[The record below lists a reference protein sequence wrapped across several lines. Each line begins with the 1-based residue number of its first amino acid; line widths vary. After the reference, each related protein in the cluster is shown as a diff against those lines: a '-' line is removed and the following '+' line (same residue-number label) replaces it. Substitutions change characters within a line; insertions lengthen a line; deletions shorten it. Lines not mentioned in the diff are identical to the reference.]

1 MLNTRWI
8 VLIITAAVCAAL
20 IIFLYFFNKKTDK
33 KRKEQQDAIEAAAQ
47 TYTMLIID
55 KKKMRMQGSGLPQ
68 SVIDETPRF
77 ARRAKVPIVKVKV
90 GPRIMTMI
98 ADNDIFD
105 SIPVKK
111 EVKATVAGIYI
122 TDVRGI
128 RGPLA
133 TPPKKKKFT
142 DRFKKGEK

>member
-1 MLNTRWI
+1 MDTKWI
-8 VLIITAAVCAAL
+8 VLIIVLAACVAAT
-20 IIFLYFFNKKTDK
+20 IILYFFAKRSQK
-33 KRKEQQDAIEAAAQ
+33 KRDEQQEAIDAAAQ

-55 KKKMRMQGSGLPQ
+55 KKKMRMKGSGLPQ
-68 SVIDETPRF
+68 AVIDETPRF
-77 ARRAKVPIVKVKV
+77 ARMAKVPIVKVKV
-90 GPRIMTMI
+90 GPKIMTMI

-133 TPPKKKKFT
+133 KPPKKKKFL
-142 DRFKKGEK
+142 DRFRNNNE

>member
-1 MLNTRWI
+1 MNTRWI
-8 VLIITAAVCAAL
+8 VLIVTAAVCVVV
-20 IIFLYFFNKKTDK
+20 FLVFYFLSKRSAK
-33 KRKEQQDAIEAAAQ
+33 KRDEQQAAIDAAAQ

-55 KKKMRMQGSGLPQ
+55 KKKMRMQGSGIPQ
-68 SVIDETPRF
+68 QVIDETPRI

-90 GPRIMTMI
+90 GPKIMTMI

-133 TPPKKKKFT
+133 KPEKKKRFR
-142 DRFKKGEK
+142 DRLKLNEKS

>member
-1 MLNTRWI
+1 MDTKWI
-8 VLIITAAVCAAL
+8 VLIIVLAACVAVT
-20 IIFLYFFNKKTDK
+20 IILYFFAKRNQK
-33 KRKEQQDAIEAAAQ
+33 KRDEQQEAIDAAAQ

-55 KKKMRMQGSGLPQ
+55 KKKMRMKGSGLPQ
-68 SVIDETPRF
+68 AVIDETPRF
-77 ARRAKVPIVKVKV
+77 AHIAKVPVVKVKV

-133 TPPKKKKFT
+133 KPPKKKKFL
-142 DRFKKGEK
+142 DRFRNNNE

>member
-8 VLIITAAVCAAL
+8 VLIITAAICVAL

-33 KRKEQQDAIEAAAQ
+33 KRKEQQDAIEAAAK

-55 KKKMRMQGSGLPQ
+55 KKKMRMQGSGIPQ
-68 SVIDETPRF
+68 SVIDETPRL

-142 DRFKKGEK
+142 DRFKKEEK

>member
-8 VLIITAAVCAAL
+8 VLIITAAICVAL
-20 IIFLYFFNKKTDK
+20 VIFLYFFSKRRQKKLD
-33 KRKEQQDAIEAAAQ
+33 EQQAAIDAAAQ

-55 KKKMRMQGSGLPQ
+55 KKKMRMKESGLPQ
-68 SVIDETPRF
+68 SVINETPRF
-77 ARRAKVPIVKVKV
+77 ARRAKVPVVKVKV
-90 GPRIMTMI
+90 GPKIMTMI

-133 TPPKKKKFT
+133 TPPKKKKFM
-142 DRFKKGEK
+142 DRFKKEEK